1 MKIFSSIFC
10 FLLFFT
16 VSSSSLVFA
25 QDVTPTPF
33 DESSAASESAVQ
45 KTEYNL
51 PYPGILPDNPLHII
65 KATRDKIVALLIND
79 PIKKAEFNLLTS
91 DKRVYAAQLLSQKNK
106 GDITID
112 TLSKSNNYFHE
123 SVAATEEAKS
133 MGKNVD
139 IVLHNLK
146 LSGDK
151 HLEVIEI
158 IKSNLKNDF
167 LEQLRAEE
175 KRLVDFNK
183 TVEKMSPGK

>member
-1 MKIFSSIFC
+1 MKIFFSIFS
-10 FLLFFT
+10 LLIFFT
-16 VSSSSLVFA
+16 IASPNLVFA
-25 QDVTPTPF
+25 QKVTPTPF
-33 DESSAASESAVQ
+33 DENVAASESAVH

-91 DKRVYAAQLLSQKNK
+91 DKRVYAAQLLSEKNK
-106 GDITID
+106 GDVTID

-123 SVAATEEAKS
+123 SVAAAEEARS
-133 MGKNVD
+133 MGKNID

-146 LSGDK
+146 LSGKK
-151 HLEVIEI
+151 HLEVIET
-158 IKSNLKNDF
+158 IKSNLKKDY